1 MLTSMIIALSLQAG
15 PSGSFNYIR
24 IGDEDGFGYLTG
36 TDPCG
41 SEPCWPFGSWNTM
54 LDGSCSGFQLIN
66 AVGAP
71 VNVDGVGVLG
81 AGDFLPNLDCS
92 PETRY
97 DSDEFDLRTAYELS
111 GGPYGFG
118 VQVNGATSTG
128 SMGSGWTDVAV
139 SGTGLGWLDCGLA
152 PPPPHDYICNN
163 GQAVFIFDFEVA
175 SADPTQP
182 LYINAL
188 FADYDVDSTS
198 DILRYTTAS
207 GSVID
212 TTIATQDNTAGE
224 DGLIQEATAVIP
236 FADVFPNWSGGDQT
250 GYLKVEFQMPSE
262 PFVAYDYV
270 ELSIAP
276 LIDPEGCCCYQ
287 DETTWLQMEQT
298 EADCLDMGGSY
309 AGDGVP
315 CIGGEFPE
323 LGACCLPQGDG
334 TLICIDTAICDCDA
348 QGGDFYPVTPCSQAP
363 CAEPDPEGCCCYQPP
378 GSSIWYYVQTTEFT
392 CEDMLGIYLGDGTV
406 CEGDVSPM
414 GACCLESENG
424 LYCFET
430 SECNCIDLGGDF
442 YLGLGCKE
450 VECDPVTK
458 EGACCYIDIESG
470 CYECVMVESEEECKS
485 LPNRYRFPKWQGFG
499 TSCTDANMDCC
510 RILGACCIDGI
521 CAEMIEEACLDAGG
535 TWSAYDQCASV
546 ACPGDD
552 CEADVNGDG
561 TVNVLDLLSVI
572 SEWGDCP

>member
-15 PSGSFNYIR
+15 PTGSFNYIR
-24 IGDEDGFGYLTG
+24 IGDEDGFGYLSG

-41 SEPCWPFGSWNTM
+41 SEPCWPFGSWNTF
-54 LDGSCSGFQLIN
+54 LDGSCSGFQLVN
-66 AVGAP
+66 TVGAP
-71 VNVDGVGVLG
+71 VNVDGVGMLG

-97 DSDEFDLRTAYELS
+97 DSDEFDLRAAYELS

-118 VQVNGATSTG
+118 VQVDGATSTG

-139 SGTGLGWLDCGLA
+139 SGTGLGWFDCVIA

-163 GQAVFIFDFEVA
+163 GQAVFIFDFEVTN
-175 SADPTQP
+175 ADPTQP

-250 GYLKVEFQMPSE
+250 GYLKVEFQMPNE

-287 DETTWLQMEQT
+287 DESGWHYMEMT
-298 EADCLDMGGSY
+298 EVMCEDAGGFY
-309 AGDGVP
+309 GGDGVP
-315 CIGGEFPE
+315 CDGDTPTM
-323 LGACCLPQGDG
+323 GACCIPQADGTLTCIETAECDCELQSGLFYPLASCLQVPCQEPDPVGCCCFRKPGTSFWMLSVMSASECMSFGGYYAGDG
-334 TLICIDTAICDCDA
+334 TECN
-348 QGGDFYPVTPCSQAP
+348 
-363 CAEPDPEGCCCYQPP
+363 
-378 GSSIWYYVQTTEFT
+378 
-392 CEDMLGIYLGDGTV
+392 
-406 CEGDVSPM
+406 GDVSPI
-414 GACCLESENG
+414 GACCIEDG
-424 LYCFET
+424 VCIET
-430 SECNCIDLGGDF
+430 AECECEYQNGDF
-442 YLGLGCKE
+442 YVGQSCEDIPCGNGGDK
-450 VECDPVTK
+450 
-458 EGACCYIDIESG
+458 GACCYINNETG
-470 CYECVMVESEEECKS
+470 CYECVMVTSEEECKS
-485 LPNRYRFPKWQGFG
+485 LPNQYRFPKWQGFG
-499 TSCTDANMDCC
+499 TSCSDPNMDCC
-510 RILGACCIDGI
+510 RILGACCLNGG
-521 CAEMIEEACLDAGG
+521 CTETIEEACVDAGG
-535 TWSAYDQCASV
+535 SWSAYDQCSSV
-546 ACPGDD
+546 TCPGDD
-552 CEADVNGDG
+552 CPADVNGDG
-561 TVNVLDLLSVI
+561 LINVLDLLSVI
-572 SEWGDCP
+572 SAWGDCP

>member
-41 SEPCWPFGSWNTM
+41 SEPCWPFGSWNTV
-54 LDGSCSGFQLIN
+54 LDGSCSGFQLVN

-71 VNVDGVGVLG
+71 VNVDGVGMLG

-139 SGTGLGWLDCGLA
+139 SGTGLGWFDCVLA

-163 GQAVFIFDFEVA
+163 GQAVFIFDFEVT

-212 TTIATQDNTAGE
+212 TTIATQDNAAGE

-250 GYLKVEFQMPSE
+250 GYLKVEFQMPNE

-276 LIDPEGCCCYQ
+276 LIDPEGCCCYE
-287 DETTWLQMEQT
+287 DESGWHYMEMT
-298 EADCLDMGGSY
+298 EVKCEDAGGYY

-315 CIGGEFPE
+315 CDGDTPTM
-323 LGACCLPQGDG
+323 GACCIPQADGTLTCIETAECDCELQSGIFYPLASCQQVPCQEPDPVGCCCFRKPGTSFWMLSVMSAADCMSFGGYYAGDG
-334 TLICIDTAICDCDA
+334 TECD
-348 QGGDFYPVTPCSQAP
+348 
-363 CAEPDPEGCCCYQPP
+363 
-378 GSSIWYYVQTTEFT
+378 
-392 CEDMLGIYLGDGTV
+392 
-406 CEGDVSPM
+406 GDVSPI
-414 GACCLESENG
+414 GACC
-424 LYCFET
+424 FEDGVCIET
-430 SECNCIDLGGDF
+430 AECECEYLNGDF
-442 YLGLGCKE
+442 YVGQICEDIPCGNGG
-450 VECDPVTK
+450 D
-458 EGACCYIDIESG
+458 EGACCYIDIETG

-485 LPNRYRFPKWQGFG
+485 LSKNYRFPKWQGFG
-499 TSCTDANMDCC
+499 TSCTDADMDCC
-510 RILGACCIDGI
+510 RILGACCIEGI
-521 CAEMIEEACLDAGG
+521 CAEMIEEACHDAGG

-546 ACPGDD
+546 NCPGED

-561 TVNVLDLLSVI
+561 LINVLDLLLVI
-572 SEWGDCP
+572 SAWGDCP